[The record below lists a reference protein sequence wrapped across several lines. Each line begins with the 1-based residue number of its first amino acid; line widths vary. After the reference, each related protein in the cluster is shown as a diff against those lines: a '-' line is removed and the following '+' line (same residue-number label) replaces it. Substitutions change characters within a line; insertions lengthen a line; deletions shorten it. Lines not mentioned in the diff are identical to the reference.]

1 MKPLLLLFF
10 TSIEAEIYIQKKEL
24 NQNSVLNV
32 IFFKSMLLL
41 YIYVLLHL
49 NFIIIKHYV

>member
-10 TSIEAEIYIQKKEL
+10 TSIEAEIYIQKKGL
-24 NQNSVLNV
+24 NRYSVLNV

-41 YIYVLLHL
+41 YIYVLFHL